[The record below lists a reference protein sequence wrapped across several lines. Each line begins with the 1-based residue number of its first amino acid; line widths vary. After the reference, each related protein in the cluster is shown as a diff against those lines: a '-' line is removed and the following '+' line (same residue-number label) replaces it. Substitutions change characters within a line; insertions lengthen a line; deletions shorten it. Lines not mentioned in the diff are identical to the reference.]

1 MKGHIRRRGER
12 SFELKFD
19 AGRDPATGKR
29 IIQYQSF
36 KGTKREAQIKLAS
49 LISSVDQGSFIE
61 PTKIT
66 VAEFVRLRV
75 TAWEAAGAI
84 TAKTAQ
90 RYRELIENQIV
101 PHLGAT
107 VVQKLRPL
115 HVEAWHAALRN
126 IGLAPRT
133 IGHAH
138 RVLSKALKDAVG
150 DDMLVKNVAT
160 AKPAPKVADNEM
172 VICRDVPGLVEK
184 LKSNARLH
192 VPGMV
197 ALFSGMRLGEIL
209 ALRWGR
215 VDLDKNVI
223 EVREAVEHTTAF
235 GLRFKPPKSKAGRR
249 NITLPDLL
257 VETLRDYRKAQLE
270 LRVRLGVGKLPDDAL
285 LFANVEGTLP
295 SPNSISAAWSDFAEA
310 IGMPEVSFHGLRHTH
325 ASQLI
330 DEGVDIVTISKRLGH
345 AKPTITLSIYAHMF
359 KKDDS
364 KAAAAI
370 NAALKR

>member
-1 MKGHIRRRGER
+1 MSGHIRRRGER

-29 IIQYQSF
+29 IVRYQSF

-49 LISSVDQGSFIE
+49 LIASVDQGSFVE
-61 PTKIT
+61 PSKIT
-66 VAEFVRLRV
+66 IIEFVRQWV
-75 TAWEAAGAI
+75 DGWETAGAI
-84 TAKTAQ
+84 SAKTAQ
-90 RYRELIENQIV
+90 RYRELTENQIM
-101 PHLGAT
+101 HIGAKPL
-107 VVQKLRPL
+107 QKLRPL
-115 HVEAWHAALRN
+115 DIEGWHATLKN
-126 IGLAPRT
+126 SGLAPRT

-138 RVLSKALKDAVG
+138 RVLSKALKDAVAN
-150 DDMLVKNVAT
+150 DMLVKNVAT
-160 AKPAPKVADNEM
+160 AKPAPKVDDDEM
-172 VICRDVPGLVEK
+172 VICQDVPGLVEK

-215 VDLDKNVI
+215 VDLSRNVI
-223 EVREAVEHTTAF
+223 QVREAVEYTKAY

-249 NITLPDLL
+249 DITMPDLL
-257 VETLRDYRKAQLE
+257 IETLRDYRKAQLE
-270 LRVRLGVGKLPDDAL
+270 LRIKLGAGRLPDDAL
-285 LFANVEGTLP
+285 LFADLEGTLP
-295 SPNSISAAWSDFAEA
+295 SPNSISAAWSDFAKA

-330 DEGVDIVTISKRLGH
+330 SEGVDIVTISKRLGH
-345 AKPTITLSIYAHMF
+345 AKPTITLAIYAHLF
-359 KKDDS
+359 QKDDS

-370 NAALKR
+370 NAALNR

>member
-235 GLRFKPPKSKAGRR
+235 GLRFQTAKEQGGSPEHYIAGFVGRDVARLSQGATRIARAVGRWEATGRR
-249 NITLPDLL
+249 LAVCQCRGHPALAQFYL
-257 VETLRDYRKAQLE
+257 GGMERLCGSHRDAGGEFSR
-270 LRVRLGVGKLPDDAL
+270 
-285 LFANVEGTLP
+285 
-295 SPNSISAAWSDFAEA
+295 IAA
-310 IGMPEVSFHGLRHTH
+310 
-325 ASQLI
+325 
-330 DEGVDIVTISKRLGH
+330 
-345 AKPTITLSIYAHMF
+345 YA
-359 KKDDS
+359 
-364 KAAAAI
+364 
-370 NAALKR
+370 R